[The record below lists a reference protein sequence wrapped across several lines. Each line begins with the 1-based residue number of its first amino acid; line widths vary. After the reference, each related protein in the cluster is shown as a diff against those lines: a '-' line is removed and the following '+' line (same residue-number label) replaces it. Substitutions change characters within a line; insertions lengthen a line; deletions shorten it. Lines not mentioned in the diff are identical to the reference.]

1 MVTKAAG
8 MPIAA
13 QIGGILSF
21 AYILSDWVACWVLI
35 VRKRDGTQKK
45 V

>member
-13 QIGGILSF
+13 QIGGVLSS
-21 AYILSDWVACWVLI
+21 AYILSDWVAVLGI
-35 VRKRDGTQKK
+35 NCAKP
-45 V
+45 